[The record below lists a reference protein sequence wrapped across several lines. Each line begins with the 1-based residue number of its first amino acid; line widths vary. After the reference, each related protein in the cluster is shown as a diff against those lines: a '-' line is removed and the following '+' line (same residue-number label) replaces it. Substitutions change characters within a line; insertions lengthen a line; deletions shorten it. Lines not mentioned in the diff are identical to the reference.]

1 MTATKNTE
9 LTRQSVSSPIGEVKR
24 RLAEEEEHIDR
35 AIGTGFAAMIE
46 VVRRLAT
53 IRDQGLYRDDCD
65 LFEDYLIVF
74 ERRTGISPKYV
85 YRLMDAAE
93 TIRKLDQGFRLRKM
107 LPDDTSVV
115 GTFVQNEWQARQLKP
130 QIAAVFNAADRKK
143 EIGSAIQK
151 GLANAKKELQ
161 QKERQRR
168 EQKELTSRAAVDS
181 NGQPIAQEQ
190 DHGVAD
196 TDDDGF
202 IRLTNGSGKVKYG
215 TPRPDGHLL
224 IGTEKGGKRLATD
237 QDDGPLTWMSPLHE
251 QQLKEIVELPPQIA
265 KAVLRTQEAAILR
278 ILGYE
283 LDQEDDRESG

>member
-1 MTATKNTE
+1 MPRIPKNAE

-35 AIGTGFAAMIE
+35 AIGAGFAAMIE

-53 IRDQGLYRDDCD
+53 IRDEGLYRDDCD

-93 TIRKLDQGFRLRKM
+93 TVRKLDQGFRLRKM

-115 GTFVQNEWQARQLKP
+115 GTFVQNEWQARQLKS
-130 QIAAVFNAADRKK
+130 QIAAVLNAADRKK

-161 QKERQRR
+161 EKERQRR
-168 EQKELTSRAAVDS
+168 EQKELTSRAAVDTSGTPKAYS
-181 NGQPIAQEQ
+181 NGQPVAQEPE
-190 DHGVAD
+190 VF
-196 TDDDGF
+196 TRMPDGSVN
-202 IRLTNGSGKVKYG
+202 LGSTELATAASGKVMPITH
-215 TPRPDGHLL
+215 TPNGR
-224 IGTEKGGKRLATD
+224 TLA
-237 QDDGPLTWMSPLHE
+237 GEPLPKQYAERMVADCCHCPVHCP
-251 QQLKEIVELPPQIA
+251 KEDA
-265 KAVLRTQEAAILR
+265 
-278 ILGYE
+278 
-283 LDQEDDRESG
+283 